1 MRMVKI
7 NLRLREDTLAYFQEM
22 PNLSNAIRK
31 VLEGHIT
38 RVQANDAAQ
47 TITNQQRWGDLLA
60 EENDNEL

>member
-1 MRMVKI
+1 MKMTKI
-7 NLRLREDTLAYFQEM
+7 NLRLRDDTLAYFQEM

-31 VLEGHIT
+31 VLEGHVT

-60 EENDNEL
+60 EENDNE

>member
-31 VLEGHIT
+31 VLEGHVT

>member
-1 MRMVKI
+1 MKMTKI
-7 NLRLREDTLAYFQEM
+7 NLRLRDDTLAYFQEM

-31 VLEGHIT
+31 VLEGHVA

-60 EENDNEL
+60 EENDNEI

>member
-60 EENDNEL
+60 EENDNE